1 MTWTKRL
8 VMFVITVGLLALTI
22 RVVGVNALLAGWNV
36 LNVWTIL
43 AALGCGLLTTGA
55 QALRW
60 KLLLGLK
67 GTTLTWPRAVAE
79 CYSSSLLNMILP
91 GGLSGDLA
99 RVVVYRNT
107 GERKWISPLSVV
119 GAERLTGTTLLF
131 ATASVTLANV
141 STGFALLTGGVA
153 LVALVLSL
161 LGMQGIS
168 FATGLIVWITAAV
181 SISSL
186 LILYL
191 IAMFTLGGPVIPVL
205 AVVGLASMSIPL
217 GVGGWGIREISV
229 SLLAVSFATTAEWAV
244 SSSTGYGLSAM
255 VSTLPGAIT
264 MLLAI
269 LGPGHSSQKVAQPSG
284 STQFG

>member
-67 GTTLTWPRAVAE
+67 GTTLTWPRTVAE

-91 GGLSGDLA
+91 GGLSGHLA

-244 SSSTGYGLSAM
+244 SSSTGYGLLAM

-264 MLLAI
+264 VLLAI
-269 LGPGHSSQKVAQPSG
+269 LGPGYSSQKVAQPSG
-284 STQFG
+284 STQSG

>member
-1 MTWTKRL
+1 MTWVKRL
-8 VMFVITVGLLALTI
+8 MMLAITVGLLALTI

-36 LNVWTIL
+36 LNAWTIL

-67 GTTLTWPRAVAE
+67 GTTLTWRRAMAD

-99 RVVVYRNT
+99 RVAVYRNT
-107 GERKWISPLSVV
+107 GDRKWVSPLSVV
-119 GAERLTGTTLLF
+119 GAERLTATTLLF
-131 ATASVTLANV
+131 ATASVTLVNV
-141 STGFALLTGGVA
+141 STSVALITSGIALLA
-153 LVALVLSL
+153 LLLSL
-161 LGMQGIS
+161 LGMRGIS
-168 FATGLIVWITAAV
+168 FETALIVWVTAAV
-181 SISSL
+181 SLSSL

-191 IAMFTLGGPVIPVL
+191 IAMFALGGPVIPVL

-217 GVGGWGIREISV
+217 GVGGWGVREISV
-229 SLLAVSFATTAEWAV
+229 SLLAVSLATTAEWAV
-244 SSSTGYGLSAM
+244 SSSTGYGILAT

-264 MLLAI
+264 VMLATFR
-269 LGPGHSSQKVAQPSG
+269 PRRSSEKVTQPSG
-284 STQFG
+284 STQSD